1 MYAIA
6 FAGLGLSHPINRM
19 LLGIQFSRLLIASD
33 RRKAAVQW
41 DMSCV

>member
-19 LLGIQFSRLLIASD
+19 LGIQFSRLLIASD